1 MFRILLTLPSIRDIF
16 KNVNDSDG
24 GDLLAFSK
32 TIQMYIFDGNP
43 NGRIM
48 CELSNWNGRVYKIS
62 RNELGTFLERPDAE
76 NTGVYFLLGKDADNV
91 DALYV
96 GEAEKMLTRLKQ
108 HLRDTLYWSDCI
120 VVISKD
126 NLLNKAH
133 VKFLENKFYGLAKS
147 AGRSIVVNNTI
158 PTCSSISEYDEA
170 MLLEFMSNAKL
181 LVNTLGYKIFDTIE
195 DSSIKQKDN
204 QILFYIQAARGADAK
219 GVIVADGFAV
229 LKGSTIAT
237 STVPSMTESLVRL
250 RSELIDKG
258 IIDSEFHFLKD
269 YIFTSPSLAAA
280 VVMGRNANG
289 RTEWKTSDHKTI
301 KDIEEENL
309 N

>member
-1 MFRILLTLPSIRDIF
+1 MP
-16 KNVNDSDG
+16 
-24 GDLLAFSK
+24 FSK
-32 TIQMYIFDGNP
+32 TIQMFIFDGNP

-62 RNELGTFLERPDAE
+62 RNELAQFSNRPDAE
-76 NTGVYFLLGKDADNV
+76 NTGVYFLLGKDENNMDT
-91 DALYV
+91 LYI

-108 HLRDTLYWSDCI
+108 HLKDQLYWSDCI
-120 VVISKD
+120 VVVSKD

-133 VKFLENKFYGLAKS
+133 VKFLENKFFVLAKT
-147 AGRSIVVNNTI
+147 AGRSVVINSTV

-170 MLLEFMSNAKL
+170 MLLEFISNAKL

-195 DSSIKQKDN
+195 DSSVKKQN
-204 QILFYIQAARGADAK
+204 SQILFYIQAARGANAK

-229 LKGSTIAT
+229 LKDSAIAT
-237 STVPSMTESLVRL
+237 TTVPSMSDSLNRL
-250 RSELIDKG
+250 RNELIEKG
-258 IIDSEFHFLKD
+258 IIDSSFHFSKD
-269 YIFTSPSLAAA
+269 HIFTSPSLAAA

-289 RTEWKTSDHKTI
+289 RTEWKTTDHKSI
-301 KDIEEENL
+301 KDIEEEHL

>member
-1 MFRILLTLPSIRDIF
+1 M
-16 KNVNDSDG
+16 
-24 GDLLAFSK
+24 AFSK

-62 RNELGTFLERPDAE
+62 RNDLSAFSQRPDAE
-76 NTGVYFLLGKDADNV
+76 NTGIYFLLGKDENNV
-91 DALYV
+91 DTLYV

-108 HLRDTLYWSDCI
+108 HLRDTSYWSDCI
-120 VVISKD
+120 VVVSKD

-133 VKFLENKFYGLAKS
+133 VKFLENKFYGLAEA
-147 AGRSIVVNNTI
+147 AGRSVVINNTVPI
-158 PTCSSISEYDEA
+158 RSSISEYDEA
-170 MLLEFMSNAKL
+170 MLLEFISNAKL

-195 DSSIKQKDN
+195 DSSVKQKDN
-204 QILFYIQAARGADAK
+204 QILFYIQAARGANAK

-229 LKGSTIAT
+229 LKGSAIAT
-237 STVPSMTESLVRL
+237 STVPSMSESLIHL
-250 RSELIDKG
+250 RKELMSKG
-258 IIDSEFHFLKD
+258 IIDSEFHFSKD
-269 YIFTSPSLAAA
+269 HIFTSPSSAAA

-289 RTEWKTSDHKTI
+289 RIEWKTSDHKTI
-301 KDIEEENL
+301 KDIEERL

>member
-1 MFRILLTLPSIRDIF
+1 MP
-16 KNVNDSDG
+16 
-24 GDLLAFSK
+24 FSK
-32 TIQMYIFDGNP
+32 TIQMFIFDGNP

-62 RNELGTFLERPDAE
+62 RNELAQFSNRPDAE
-76 NTGVYFLLGKDADNV
+76 NTGVYFLLGKDENNMDTI
-91 DALYV
+91 YV

-108 HLRDTLYWSDCI
+108 HLKDQLYWSDCI
-120 VVISKD
+120 VVVSKD

-133 VKFLENKFYGLAKS
+133 VKFLENKFYGLAKT
-147 AGRSIVVNNTI
+147 AGRSVVINSTV

-170 MLLEFMSNAKL
+170 MLLEFISNAKL

-195 DSSIKQKDN
+195 DSSVKKQN
-204 QILFYIQAARGADAK
+204 SQILFYIQAARGADAK

-229 LKGSTIAT
+229 LKDSAIAT
-237 STVPSMTESLVRL
+237 TTVPSMSDSLNRL
-250 RSELIDKG
+250 RTELIEKG
-258 IIDSEFHFLKD
+258 IIDSNFHFSKD
-269 YIFTSPSLAAA
+269 HIFTSPSLAAA

-289 RTEWKTSDHKTI
+289 RTEWKTTDHKSI